1 MGNLT
6 STPNE
11 NMNIKEPVQKQENPI
26 NEEEIFNKIWE
37 ISNNLLVEYNNEFLK
52 EDFCNK
58 IAIIYE
64 KKLSKFNIKLL
75 KSLYNNVN
83 SEDIDNEMLMTIQ
96 YIPKNN
102 ILIQY

>member
-37 ISNNLLVEYNNEFLK
+37 I
-52 EDFCNK
+52 
-58 IAIIYE
+58 
-64 KKLSKFNIKLL
+64 
-75 KSLYNNVN
+75 
-83 SEDIDNEMLMTIQ
+83 
-96 YIPKNN
+96 
-102 ILIQY
+102 